1 MNVRCF
7 IEIVKSILTM
17 TFTGS
22 IVSAF
27 LFTIKPII
35 KDKLPKSFQY
45 YMWFPVI
52 MAFLLPLSQI
62 AARPVLSNRTM
73 PIKSMQDIAQWIA
86 DMAFDKPVNFP
97 LVQQM
102 GEGKGIL
109 QTTAHKEL
117 LKYSSD
123 RTVLVLGPTEEGLLK
138 RPDTAH
144 THTMASHCLP
154 LLGDFSLRA

>member
-1 MNVRCF
+1 MKMSALSCKCLGDIKHLETSLGRCGGWGVG
-7 IEIVKSILTM
+7 EECLQNQCT
-17 TFTGS
+17 
-22 IVSAF
+22 VS
-27 LFTIKPII
+27 
-35 KDKLPKSFQY
+35 
-45 YMWFPVI
+45 
-52 MAFLLPLSQI
+52 
-62 AARPVLSNRTM
+62 
-73 PIKSMQDIAQWIA
+73 
-86 DMAFDKPVNFP
+86 
-97 LVQQM
+97 
-102 GEGKGIL
+102 IL

>member
-102 GEGKGIL
+102 LDSAEGRQTNTNKKG
-109 QTTAHKEL
+109 T
-117 LKYSSD
+117 SSI
-123 RTVLVLGPTEEGLLK
+123 LK
-138 RPDTAH
+138 R
-144 THTMASHCLP
+144 L
-154 LLGDFSLRA
+154 

>member
-17 TFTGS
+17 TFTGT

-27 LFTIKPII
+27 LFAIKPII

-45 YMWFPVI
+45 YIWFPVI

-102 GEGKGIL
+102 GEGQGIL
-109 QTTAHKEL
+109 
-117 LKYSSD
+117 
-123 RTVLVLGPTEEGLLK
+123 
-138 RPDTAH
+138 
-144 THTMASHCLP
+144 
-154 LLGDFSLRA
+154 